1 MTMATKFVCRQGDV
15 MVRQRAVPEGAT
27 RVDVRPL
34 ALGEKTGHHHSLA
47 VAEPL
52 TLADCVEMYEKDGE
66 VFVRIYTEG
75 VVVLTHQEH
84 KSHAIPAG
92 DYQVVIQQENTDW
105 GSRAV
110 LD

>member
-1 MTMATKFVCRQGDV
+1 MKNAEMAWRQGDV
-15 MVRQRAVPEGAT
+15 MVRQRAIPEGAT
-27 RVDVRPL
+27 KVDVRPL

-47 VAEPL
+47 VAEPMAL
-52 TLADCVEMYEKDGE
+52 EDCVEMYEKDGE
-66 VFVRIYTEG
+66 VFVRIQEDG
-75 VVVLTHQEH
+75 VVLTHQEH

-105 GSRAV
+105 GAKPV